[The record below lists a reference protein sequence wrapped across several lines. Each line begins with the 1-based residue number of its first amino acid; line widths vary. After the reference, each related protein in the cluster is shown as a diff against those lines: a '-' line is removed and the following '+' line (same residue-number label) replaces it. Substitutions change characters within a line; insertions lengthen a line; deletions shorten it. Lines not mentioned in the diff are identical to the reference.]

1 MMGLESSVSA
11 RISSGHQAVAGSSR
25 WTLGGGGAVSRVLLG
40 KKTALEAR
48 SRRSIPALATS
59 LIQPRAEGR
68 GTPCVLHPC
77 SWDVISSLFVSP
89 PSPHGAKPHCHAYKS
104 QEQRVA
110 RFLPR
115 PCGLKAGTKAVQF
128 QASPAEAT
136 LLTWSGDRG
145 GAREQVG
152 GRPIL
157 RILLQ
162 VLARREGAL
171 RCAGLRIAAHLPPV
185 PCPGWATSPGCRWRA
200 SRR

>member
-1 MMGLESSVSA
+1 M
-11 RISSGHQAVAGSSR
+11 
-25 WTLGGGGAVSRVLLG
+25 GGGRCFQCPLREE
-40 KKTALEAR
+40 EAR
-48 SRRSIPALATS
+48 SRRSILALSAS
-59 LIQPRAEGR
+59 LILNSLGLRAER
-68 GTPCVLHPC
+68 ERHALCPTL
-77 SWDVISSLFVSP
+77 LFLGCFQKPS
-89 PSPHGAKPHCHAYKS
+89 SPHCTKHHCHAYES

-136 LLTWSGDRG
+136 LLTRSGDRG

-162 VLARREGAL
+162 VLAHREGAL
-171 RCAGLRIAAHLPPV
+171 RCARAAHRGPLAACPLPWLGHLPGLPV
-185 PCPGWATSPGCRWRA
+185 EGFEALTLRCFRF
-200 SRR
+200 SRGLCFPSQGGGG